1 MIMNKDP
8 FIGFACAYTPLALV
22 HAAGF
27 TPCRILPAGDC
38 PDQAGHLLHDNLCP
52 HVKRILDRALSRQIP
67 DLTGMIFMNSCDA
80 MRRLYDAWQVARPD
94 IPCILVDLPTTVSE
108 RNIAFFFG
116 ELQRLAGVLEK
127 WGGTRLDPEKLAA
140 SLQLFARL
148 AGQFE
153 KIRAR
158 VQAGDLRNGATMLQ
172 AAYLKA
178 SVTAP
183 EPMIGE
189 LETLLSQESAG
200 QADDG
205 VPVYL
210 FGNVLPETDAFAL
223 FAECGARIVGEDLC
237 TGSRLFT
244 EIRVDDDSPDSL
256 PDGLLKNYA
265 KGLLNRQ
272 PCARTMI
279 GTRPGEL
286 AADIIRAARLSGAK
300 GVIGHTVKFCDPY
313 IARIPNIRAA
323 LKQEG
328 IPFLM
333 LEGDCTVR
341 SIGQQKTRIEA
352 FIEMLR

>member
-1 MIMNKDP
+1 
-8 FIGFACAYTPLALV
+8 
-22 HAAGF
+22 
-27 TPCRILPAGDC
+27 
-38 PDQAGHLLHDNLCP
+38 
-52 HVKRILDRALSRQIP
+52 
-67 DLTGMIFMNSCDA
+67 
-80 MRRLYDAWQVARPD
+80 
-94 IPCILVDLPTTVSE
+94 
-108 RNIAFFFG
+108 
-116 ELQRLAGVLEK
+116 
-127 WGGTRLDPEKLAA
+127 
-140 SLQLFARL
+140 
-148 AGQFE
+148 
-153 KIRAR
+153 
-158 VQAGDLRNGATMLQ
+158 
-172 AAYLKA
+172 
-178 SVTAP
+178 
-183 EPMIGE
+183 
-189 LETLLSQESAG
+189 
-200 QADDG
+200 
-205 VPVYL
+205 
-210 FGNVLPETDAFAL
+210 VLPETDAFAL

-256 PDGLLKNYA
+256 PDSLLKNYA

-279 GTRPGEL
+279 SDRPGEL